1 MKGQSGIERVFGGP
15 GKELDAENVL
25 ITRTSKLGMSFGVR
39 FKVRTFGNKH
49 PDGSNVR
56 ISFCR
61 ETDHST
67 CITYT
72 FTCMLIQCSLE
83 RTFMT
88 KSC

>member
-1 MKGQSGIERVFGGP
+1 MYGELEMSIDLSQNEVP
-15 GKELDAENVL
+15 GYYINR
-25 ITRTSKLGMSFGVR
+25 IIGMSFGVR

-72 FTCMLIQCSLE
+72 FTCMLIECSLE